1 MRPRGPLL
9 AAAAGLVLL
18 GAACRSGAD
27 GNKPA
32 AAHPPEGGE
41 TASDQDPSLIKG
53 PFANAVRVSER
64 GFILEDTSPPPRDD
78 GDSGSLSLDGD
89 DDDEMKVP
97 GRGGGGSK
105 RKRFGQSPLYLDGVG
120 IAVVA
125 YGELPAW
132 LPTRPEKLSDG
143 RSVTRFRL
151 AEYFEALGVPVGK
164 IQAVHFYGGRGR
176 VAIIP
181 GDELRRI
188 KDELLFSFTA
198 GDAGKMRM
206 HWDSKFDV
214 SDTID
219 KVQAVAL
226 YVDKAPPRWDRAKW
240 GLVDER
246 GERIEGIPYA
256 AEPMRGGVRLYLD
269 GRIAHV
275 LKRNRTFDRKIAPH
289 RIVDGVPYFRLF
301 EYLEEEELKAG
312 AVAAVELLQEN
323 AVVLR
328 LEGAALAAERE
339 TLEMS
344 APPQA
349 GGQVTIHLGPQ
360 EARRSVS
367 VTSVNLYTAARLRP
381 TYRRD

>member
-1 MRPRGPLL
+1 
-9 AAAAGLVLL
+9 
-18 GAACRSGAD
+18 
-27 GNKPA
+27 
-32 AAHPPEGGE
+32 
-41 TASDQDPSLIKG
+41 
-53 PFANAVRVSER
+53 
-64 GFILEDTSPPPRDD
+64 
-78 GDSGSLSLDGD
+78 
-89 DDDEMKVP
+89 MKVP
-97 GRGGGGSK
+97 ARGGGGSK
-105 RKRFGQSPLYLDGVG
+105 RKRFGQSPVYLDGVG

-151 AEYFEALGVPVGK
+151 AEYFEALGVPVAAIK
-164 IQAVHFYGGRGR
+164 AIHFYGGRGR

-188 KDELLFSFTA
+188 KNELLFSFTA

-219 KVQAVAL
+219 KVQAVAI
-226 YVDKAPPRWDRAKW
+226 YVDRKPPAWDRAKW

-246 GERIEGIPYA
+246 GEKIEGIPYA
-256 AEPMRGGVRLYLD
+256 DEPMRGGVRIYRD
-269 GRIAHV
+269 GRIAHL
-275 LKRNRTFDRKIAPH
+275 LKRNRTFDRKVAPH
-289 RIVDGVPYFRLF
+289 RMADGVPHFRLF

-312 AVAAVELLQEN
+312 DVAAIELLEQN
-323 AVVLR
+323 SVVLR
-328 LEGAALAAERE
+328 LEGAELAAERD

-349 GGQVTIHLGPQ
+349 GGQVIVHLCPA
-360 EARRSVS
+360 EARRSVP
-367 VTSVNLYTAARLRP
+367 VTAINLYTAARLRP
-381 TYRRD
+381 LFRRE